1 MFACDMFEQFNA
13 RQVQHV
19 INTYLEEHMDI
30 DYLSKSHVIQD
41 HFPMHHKDREV
52 VKASWEKY
60 KYRLAFGFI
69 FSGFEAN
76 MQPLNFIAD
85 YYGEKYGFYFAWL
98 VHYTG

>member
-1 MFACDMFEQFNA
+1 MFASDMFEQFNA
-13 RQVQHV
+13 RQVHYIIGQH
-19 INTYLEEHMDI
+19 LEEHMDI
-30 DYLSKSHVIQD
+30 DYLMKSHVIKD

-52 VKASWEKY
+52 VAASWHKY
-60 KYRLAFGFI
+60 KFRLAAGFI
-69 FSGFEAN
+69 FTGFKDN